1 MSIDGIT
8 FATVVGGGIM
18 TFSQAARL
26 MLIVL
31 LAVAVT
37 GCEIIGGIFKAGMA
51 VGIISVVLVVAL
63 AFWLVAKAVG

>member
-1 MSIDGIT
+1 
-8 FATVVGGGIM
+8 M

-26 MLIVL
+26 LLVVL

-51 VGIISVVLVVAL
+51 AGILAVVVVVGLAL
-63 AFWLVAKAVG
+63 WLVAKAVG